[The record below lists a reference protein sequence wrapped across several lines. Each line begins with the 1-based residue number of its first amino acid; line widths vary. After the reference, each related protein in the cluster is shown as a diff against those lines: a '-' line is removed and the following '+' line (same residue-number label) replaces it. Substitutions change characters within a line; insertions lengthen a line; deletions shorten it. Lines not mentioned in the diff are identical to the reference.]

1 MRRRRGSP
9 KGPRDG
15 GREANRHV
23 SAIRIA
29 VIPGDDIGQ
38 EIVPVAVDAERAAV
52 ACDGVE
58 ATFDEFPWGCAYY
71 QRQGVMM
78 PEDGLDLLRPY
89 NDMFLGAV
97 GDPRVVLERIAR

>member
-1 MRRRRGSP
+1 M
-9 KGPRDG
+9 
-15 GREANRHV
+15 

-29 VIPGDDIGQ
+29 VIPGDGIGQ
-38 EIVPVAVDAERAAV
+38 EIVPVAVDTVRAAV
-52 ACDGVE
+52 AFDGVE
-58 ATFDEFPWGCAYY
+58 ATFDESPWGCAYY

-89 NDMFLGAV
+89 DAIFLGAV